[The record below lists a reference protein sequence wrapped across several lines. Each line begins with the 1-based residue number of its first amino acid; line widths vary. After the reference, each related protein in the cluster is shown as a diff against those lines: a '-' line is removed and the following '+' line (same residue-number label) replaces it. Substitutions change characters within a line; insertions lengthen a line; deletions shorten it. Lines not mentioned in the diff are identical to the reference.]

1 MDTITHA
8 FAGALLGKGLFTTRR
23 SECPTEHSQQAGV
36 AIFAVTFGSA
46 FPDIDV
52 FYNNFAHVNLGALK
66 YHRYVTHSILMLPLW
81 ALLLT
86 PLIRWGARRFGF
98 TPPSFLWTALA
109 TAVGIASHIFLD
121 LVTSF
126 GTMIWSPLSRVRPA
140 WDIIFIVDFAF
151 SAIVLAPQFAAWVH
165 RDAALSVRRASRMW
179 ALFTLLALG
188 VLWFAASVG
197 FPFSAWVV
205 PAASAIF
212 AAIFFLPL
220 IGNRGAKITRSTWA
234 RFGLVAAT
242 AYLLLCTYAHH
253 AALTRV
259 RDFAAA
265 QNIDAQEIA
274 ALPLAPSILDWEG
287 MILTSRGVYRLNE
300 TLLSSSTV
308 NLDFFPSSPPDN
320 FLATARTL
328 PDVQT
333 YLWFARFPVFT
344 VHPVKGNEAL
354 DITDIRFKLG
364 ASTQAPMF
372 TYRVLFDPAGNVI
385 QQGMLRSNAR

>member
-23 SECPTEHSQQAGV
+23 SESPTEHSQQSGV
-36 AIFAVTFGSA
+36 AIFAVTLASA

-52 FYNNFAHVNLGALK
+52 FYNSFAHDPLGTLK
-66 YHRYVTHSILMLPLW
+66 YHRYVTHSILMLPFW

-109 TAVGIASHIFLD
+109 TGVGIASHILLD

-151 SAIVLAPQFAAWVH
+151 TALLLVPQFAAWVH
-165 RDAALSVRRASRMW
+165 RDSTRNVVRASRVW
-179 ALFTLLALG
+179 ALFTVFALG
-188 VLWFAASVG
+188 ALWIAAGFG
-197 FPFSAWVV
+197 FPFPVWIV
-205 PAASAIF
+205 PIASAIF

-242 AYLLLCTYAHH
+242 AYLLLCTCAHH
-253 AALTRV
+253 IALAHV
-259 RDFAAA
+259 RDFAAV
-265 QNIDAQEIA
+265 QKIEAQEIA

-287 MILTSRGVYRLNE
+287 MILTDRGVYRLNE
-300 TLLSSSTV
+300 KLLSSSTV
-308 NLDFFPSSPPDN
+308 NLDFFPNSPPDN
-320 FLATARTL
+320 SLATARNL
-328 PDVQT
+328 SGVQT
-333 YLWFARFPVFT
+333 YLWFARFPVFRI
-344 VHPVKGNEAL
+344 HPVAGNEAV

-364 ASTQAPMF
+364 TSTAAPSF
-372 TYRVLFDPAGNVI
+372 TYRVLFDPTGNVI
-385 QQGMLRSNAR
+385 QQGMLRSNTR

>member
-23 SECPTEHSQQAGV
+23 SEIPEQHSHQAGV
-36 AIFAVTFGSA
+36 AIFAVTLASA

-52 FYNNFAHVNLGALK
+52 FYNNFAHDSLGMLK
-66 YHRYVTHSILMLPLW
+66 YHRYVTHSILMLPFW

-98 TPPSFLWTALA
+98 TPPSFLWIWLA

-140 WDIIFIVDFAF
+140 WDIIFIVDFAM
-151 SAIVLAPQFAAWVH
+151 SAILVVPQFAAWVH
-165 RDAALSVRRASRMW
+165 RDPSRSLLRASRMW
-179 ALFTLLALG
+179 ALFSVLSLG
-188 VLWFAASVG
+188 VLWFSASWG
-197 FPFSAWVV
+197 FPFSVWVV
-205 PAASAIF
+205 PIASAIF
-212 AAIFFLPL
+212 AAIFFVPL
-220 IGNRGAKITRSTWA
+220 IGNSGSKISRSTWA

-253 AALTRV
+253 VALTHV

-265 QNIDAQEIA
+265 QKIEAQDIA

-287 MILTSRGVYRLNE
+287 IILTDRGVYRLNE
-300 TLLSSSTV
+300 KLFLSSTV
-308 NLDFFPSSPPDN
+308 NLDFFPDSPPDN
-320 FLATARTL
+320 YLATARSL
-328 PDVQT
+328 SGVQT
-333 YLWFARFPVFT
+333 YLWFARFPVFK
-344 VHPVKGNEAL
+344 VHPVDGNEAL
-354 DITDIRFKLG
+354 DISDIRFKLG
-364 ASTQAPMF
+364 TSTQVPTF
-372 TYRVLFDPAGNVI
+372 TYRVLFDPAGKVI
-385 QQGMLRSNAR
+385 HEGMLRTIPR